1 MKSKVVLLLAF
12 FISNL
17 VMFGQVQ
24 QAKSGSLSEKE
35 KIEKLILSIET
46 LKGCQFYRNG
56 SWYSAADAAS
66 HLRMKLG
73 KAGSSVKTAR
83 DFIDKIASSSSMS
96 GEAYKI
102 KMSDGKV
109 LTTHDFLY
117 GKLKEIESLT

>member
-1 MKSKVVLLLAF
+1 MKPKVLLLLAF
-12 FISNL
+12 LISNL
-17 VMFGQVQ
+17 VMFGEVH
-24 QAKSGSLSEKE
+24 QAKSCSLSEKE

-46 LKGCQFYRNG
+46 LKGSQFYRNG
-56 SWYSAADAAS
+56 SWYSASDAAS

-83 DFIDKIASSSSMS
+83 DFIDRIASTSSMS

-109 LTTHDFLY
+109 VTTHDFLY